1 VCNITPACDV
11 LIGHFPYGT
20 LDGETCPVQYTDS
33 IYRYSQYV
41 VPQIGERRSVTL
53 LPLYS
58 QYIVPQIG
66 ERRSVTLLPSLCNM
80 GDDSLCNN
88 LFIGFLFWSQGLA
101 TPEERGFWMCSTSCG
116 GRTPEGVLDVPHVLW
131 RQNPR
136 GPGDT
141 SDGHAAVTHQ
151 TGMLL

>member
-33 IYRYSQYV
+33 IYWYSQYV
-41 VPQIGERRSVTL
+41 
-53 LPLYS
+53 
-58 QYIVPQIG
+58 VPQIG

-80 GDDSLCNN
+80 GDDSVCNN
-88 LFIGFLFWSQGLA
+88 LLIDFIFWSEGLA

-116 GRTPEGVLDVPHVLW
+116 GRTPEAVLDVLHVL
-131 RQNPR
+131 
-136 GPGDT
+136 
-141 SDGHAAVTHQ
+141 
-151 TGMLL
+151 